1 MNRRK
6 KGIQILKARMKKA
19 NSKSSTQSK
28 SKYISKAQR
37 ARLDNSAI
45 ENDPVKAKTQ
55 T

>member
-19 NSKSSTQSK
+19 NANSSTQTK
-28 SKYISKAQR
+28 PTYISKTQR

-45 ENDPVKAKTQ
+45 ENDQVTAKTQ